1 MKKIDWNAVEEAK
14 DFAKL
19 CEGGY
24 VCKIVRVEDVPEKE
38 YLLVQCDVVEGE
50 FKDYGYNGEVAN
62 NNDWNYIKLYR
73 SYKQTAQGFFKSF
86 LSTLEKSNPRR
97 FAVNA
102 FDGNEHKLVGL
113 QLGIVLGA
121 EEYQGKDGDVKLR
134 TYAKTLTTPDAIRK
148 GDFKVPELKK
158 LPGSV
163 TDTPATTPNAVS
175 DDCPF

>member
-1 MKKIDWNAVEEAK
+1 MKKIDWNAVEEIK
-14 DFAKL
+14 EFARL

-24 VCKIVRVEDVPEKE
+24 VAKIIRVEDVPDKE
-38 YLLVQCDVVEGE
+38 YLLVYCDIAEGE
-50 FKDYGYNGEVAN
+50 FKDYGYNSEMAN

-97 FAVNA
+97 FAVST

-113 QLGIVLGA
+113 QLGIVLGT
-121 EEYQGKDGDVKLR
+121 EEYQGKDGDIKLR

-158 LPGSV
+158 LPGNVSE
-163 TDTPATTPNAVS
+163 TPANNAAVS